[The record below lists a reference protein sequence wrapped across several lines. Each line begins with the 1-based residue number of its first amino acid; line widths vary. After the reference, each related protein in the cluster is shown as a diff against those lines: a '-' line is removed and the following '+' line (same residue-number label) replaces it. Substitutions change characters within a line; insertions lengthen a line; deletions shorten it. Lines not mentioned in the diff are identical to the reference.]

1 MIIKM
6 KICTAGTILV
16 KFVSKNYQR
25 YHFSKYVVCDQK
37 RASGWDMKENL
48 EMPVPEVE
56 EQCPDRNIYI
66 YIYIYMCVCVCV
78 CVYKVIHIYIYIYIY
93 IYYIYYIY
101 YHIIYNKFLLYYY
114 IICYIYINI
123 YCCEM

>member
-6 KICTAGTILV
+6 KICTAGKILV

-37 RASGWDMKENL
+37 RASGWEMKENL

-56 EQCPDRNIYI
+56 EQCPDSNIYI
-66 YIYIYMCVCVCV
+66 YIYIYIYVRVCVCVCV

-93 IYYIYYIY
+93 IY
-101 YHIIYNKFLLYYY
+101 IIYIICIIILFIINSYY
-114 IICYIYINI
+114 IIILYFIYI
-123 YCCEM
+123 